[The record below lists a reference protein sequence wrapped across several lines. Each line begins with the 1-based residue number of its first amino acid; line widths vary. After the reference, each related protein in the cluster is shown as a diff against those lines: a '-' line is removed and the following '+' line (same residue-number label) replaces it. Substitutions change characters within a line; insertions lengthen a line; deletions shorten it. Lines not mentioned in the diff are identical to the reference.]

1 MKNDTLIPEERI
13 ITKIILIRNE
23 KVILD
28 VHLAELYAVETRVLK
43 QAVKRNLSRFPP
55 DFMYELTETEVDEVV
70 SQNVIPHKKFF
81 GGSKPFAFTEMG
93 ISMLSTVLKSER
105 AVEMNILIIRTFV
118 ALRKLALN
126 YSDLVKKLE
135 TMELTYNEN
144 FREIYTALQHLLSPV
159 STPRK
164 RIGYKPDEN

>member
-1 MKNDTLIPEERI
+1 MKTDLLIPKERVVS
-13 ITKIILIRNE
+13 KIIHLREEN
-23 KVILD
+23 VILD
-28 VHLAELYAVETRVLK
+28 LHLAELYGVETRILK
-43 QAVKRNLSRFPP
+43 QAVKRNIGRFPA
-55 DFMYELTETEVDEVV
+55 DFMFELTDNEVDEVV

-93 ISMLSTVLKSER
+93 ISMLSSVLKSDK

-144 FREIYTALQHLLSPV
+144 FREIYAALQQVLYPEPS
-159 STPRK
+159 PRK
-164 RIGYKPDEN
+164 RIGYKPDES